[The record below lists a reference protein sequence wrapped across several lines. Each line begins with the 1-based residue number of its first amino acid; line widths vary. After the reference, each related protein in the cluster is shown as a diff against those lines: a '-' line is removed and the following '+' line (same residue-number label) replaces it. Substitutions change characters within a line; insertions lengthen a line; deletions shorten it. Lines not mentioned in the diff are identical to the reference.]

1 VSHPSTLP
9 CPAWCT
15 TDHARHDRFDRYVS
29 ADGFTV
35 FDLRTHACTI
45 ITLPNPS
52 CGEGKTVA
60 VSVAITDDL
69 TAGTRGPA
77 EVTADGAELM
87 APSTAREVAA
97 ALLIA
102 AGVAESNGA
111 TS

>member
-1 VSHPSTLP
+1 MSKPTTLP
-9 CPAWCT
+9 CPAWCAR
-15 TDHARHDRFDRYVS
+15 DHARHDRFEQYIG

-35 FDLRTHACTI
+35 LDLRTHACTI

-69 TAGTRGPA
+69 NAGTRGPA
-77 EVTADGAELM
+77 EVTVDGGELM
-87 APSTAREVAA
+87 SPVTAREVAA
-97 ALLIA
+97 ALTIA
-102 AGVAESNGA
+102 AGMAESSGV